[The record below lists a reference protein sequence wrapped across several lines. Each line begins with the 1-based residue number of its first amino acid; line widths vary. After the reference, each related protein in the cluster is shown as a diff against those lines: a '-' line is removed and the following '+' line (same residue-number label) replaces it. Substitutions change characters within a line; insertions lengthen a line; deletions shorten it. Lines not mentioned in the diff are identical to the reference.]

1 MSINNNNDNIL
12 ILLNDFIIDIINKRK
27 LFSDNEYENIKKIN
41 KTCEFDNEN
50 DCQPTIKNKLDM
62 QHYIFYFLLEFIKL
76 NISDNNYNND
86 NDNDN
91 NDNNDNDNDN

>member
-50 DCQPTIKNKLDM
+50 DCQTTIKNKLDI

-76 NISDNNYNND
+76 NISDNNND
-86 NDNDN
+86 NDNNDNDN
-91 NDNNDNDNDN
+91 NDNN